1 MKIELLIKLKIGIN
15 IFFKKTE
22 MSKSS
27 LKNLIIDMSKSYI
40 IQVSKYDFEHTPVLI
55 GNIDKIFSSKT
66 AAREYIHEHIKID
79 NEKFNST
86 EKRCFTQ
93 SGKKHGYFLDIID
106 YKNQVPNLC
115 ALEENTSIYEPKI
128 IEEQQDYY
136 LSACSSNSEEQI
148 EFLRLTQVSPSITPE
163 CGTHITE
170 KFRTNN
176 MRLLISYSGYCI
188 DKNFIYQTMVS
199 RLNNMKMLIICH
211 ERDHL
216 YNYTHVELIFH
227 TSFVTKKK
235 NIFDFKL
242 TIDGDEK
249 EFKAAIFK
257 QTQKQCN
264 NMLTKFKSFE
274 HHYFVQEFAMSQE
287 ILEKKN
293 ASKNKSSSKSSGGT
307 TSSSESPLNLYN
319 NTSFNPIISYNN
331 TFTNHY
337 NPSDLIRP
345 SFSIPVASAITFSN
359 KPSSY
364 DPIQAH
370 KDSLDARSKSTQ
382 QNVPDKLV
390 KSEILPK
397 SNTTKNN
404 SETNNDFKFTIP
416 TPEDVANSYKIFK
429 EKESLF
435 EKQYGN
441 KESNKDEKESVKENK
456 SEVDNS
462 VKNQIIKP
470 NIIVDD
476 IKLVYDWQKELVKE
490 LQGTSNDTVLYYYP
504 TNTDISTID
513 LFSHYLKIASYMNS
527 NYKSLVLIDLNN
539 KDMIINRIVD
549 SYKSNEWNGKVIFFL
564 LNEFNSDPQQYKN
577 IVISLEFILV
587 LLKNKFITIPG
598 TATTINL
605 QTIPHIVI
613 FSTSQPQK
621 KTTNMYTYR
630 EIDKI

>member
-1 MKIELLIKLKIGIN
+1 
-15 IFFKKTE
+15 
-22 MSKSS
+22 
-27 LKNLIIDMSKSYI
+27 
-40 IQVSKYDFEHTPVLI
+40 
-55 GNIDKIFSSKT
+55 
-66 AAREYIHEHIKID
+66 
-79 NEKFNST
+79 
-86 EKRCFTQ
+86 
-93 SGKKHGYFLDIID
+93 
-106 YKNQVPNLC
+106 
-115 ALEENTSIYEPKI
+115 
-128 IEEQQDYY
+128 
-136 LSACSSNSEEQI
+136 
-148 EFLRLTQVSPSITPE
+148 
-163 CGTHITE
+163 
-170 KFRTNN
+170 
-176 MRLLISYSGYCI
+176 
-188 DKNFIYQTMVS
+188 MVS

-242 TIDGDEK
+242 IIDGDEK

-274 HHYFVQEFAMSQE
+274 HQYFVQEFAMSQE

-293 ASKNKSSSKSSGGT
+293 SSKNKSSSKSSGGT

-319 NTSFNPIISYNN
+319 NTSSNLIISQGHGVTHY
-331 TFTNHY
+331 Y
-337 NPSDLIRP
+337 NPSDLTRP
-345 SFSIPVASAITFSN
+345 SFSIPVETGITFS
-359 KPSSY
+359 KKLSSY

-370 KDSLDARSKSTQ
+370 KDSLDARSKIAQ
-382 QNVPDKLV
+382 QNVQDKIV

-397 SNTTKNN
+397 SSNIKNN

-416 TPEDVANSYKIFK
+416 TPEDVAKSYKIFK

-435 EKQYGN
+435 EKQYGT
-441 KESNKDEKESVKENK
+441 KESNKDEKEIVKENK
-456 SEVDNS
+456 SEADNS
-462 VKNQIIKP
+462 IKNQIVKQN
-470 NIIVDD
+470 NIIDD

-490 LQGTSNDTVLYYYP
+490 LQEKSNDTILYYYP
-504 TNTDISTID
+504 THSDICTID

-527 NYKSLVLIDLNN
+527 NYKSLVLIDLSN

-549 SYKSNEWNGKVIFFL
+549 SYKSNEWDGKVIFFL

-577 IVISLEFILV
+577 IVISLDFILV

-621 KTTNMYTYR
+621 KTANMYTYR
-630 EIDKI
+630 EIDKL